1 MVITLI
7 TLTRAINFENTAYE
21 NLSNQADTLTIKTQ
35 RPHMTDIKKNFA
47 VIHELVKKQHK
58 PIQPSIIRK
67 KPLDSKN
74 LTVNKV
80 INEVTSVYG
89 RKHNSAHYGVFSTKK
104 ANSLFPKIF
113 HEYAIL
119 KEVTNDE
126 FMTLSRAVME
136 NLFNTAEKI
145 TPASGGYL
153 LFSDY
158 ETLNDRFFMIAMI
171 KSREGFRLSANL
183 EPEELLE
190 LDLTKL
196 NQAARI
202 NLKKYYLHKDA
213 PDSEKQEINYLSF
226 VSPSST
232 QSAAGYF
239 VTALG
244 CAKGTA
250 SALATKT
257 LIKESSTFF
266 SKTQELSKFKSQ
278 FREDLIEYLNKKK
291 PGDSIRLSEIER
303 LARKYIPSENET
315 QADELAENFIEYL
328 NGDEHSIPV
337 EFPISHSTLQ
347 KFTHVSYKDESI
359 QIKFEKLSFSDDPN
373 ASIYFDKKNK
383 KLTFNKIPQAL
394 ESLLESELAEQKA
407 EKMRTK
413 ND

>member
-1 MVITLI
+1 M
-7 TLTRAINFENTAYE
+7 
-21 NLSNQADTLTIKTQ
+21 S
-35 RPHMTDIKKNFA
+35 DIKINFA
-47 VIHELVKKQHK
+47 VIHELVKTQHK
-58 PIQPSIIRK
+58 DIQPSIIRK
-67 KPLDSKN
+67 LPLDPN
-74 LTVNKV
+74 NTTVNKV
-80 INEVTSVYG
+80 VNEVTSVYG
-89 RKHNSAHYGVFSTKK
+89 RKQNSAHYGVFS
-104 ANSLFPKIF
+104 NSKDRGLFPESF
-113 HEYAIL
+113 HKYAVL
-119 KEVTNDE
+119 QSTTSDD
-126 FMTLSRAVME
+126 FMTISRAVME
-136 NLFNTAEKI
+136 NLFEKAEKI

-158 ETLNDRFFMIAMI
+158 EVSGNRFFMIAMI

-202 NLKKYYLHKDA
+202 NIKKYHSHRTIPL
-213 PDSEKQEINYLSF
+213 PERQEINYLSF

-257 LIKESSTFF
+257 LIKESSVFF
-266 SKTQELSKFKSQ
+266 ANTPQISKFKSQ

-291 PGDSIRLSEIER
+291 PGDSIRLSEIEN
-303 LARKYIPSENET
+303 LARKYIPSEIKD
-315 QADELAENFIEYL
+315 QADKIAEEFIEYL
-328 NGDEHSIPV
+328 NGDEHAIPV

-347 KFTHVSYKDESI
+347 KFTHVSYKDESL

-373 ASIYFDKKNK
+373 ASIYFDQKSK
-383 KLTFNKIPQAL
+383 KLTFNKLPQAL
-394 ESLLESELAEQKA
+394 EELLESELAQQKS
-407 EKMRTK
+407 EKSAIK
-413 ND
+413 K